1 MFVLYHSI
9 TEWFAKING
18 YGIFNDIMA
27 TNVEI
32 KKGAKDNN
40 VNLIKKFTRRVQE
53 AGIIPRVKGLRYAER
68 NMSAYVKKTKRL
80 KSIKNREVREEQ
92 IKLGK
97 IAVNTRRGR

>member
-1 MFVLYHSI
+1 
-9 TEWFAKING
+9 
-18 YGIFNDIMA
+18 MA

-32 KKGAKDNN
+32 TKGGKDNN

-53 AGIIPRVKGLRYAER
+53 AGIIPRVKSLRYAER

-80 KSIKNREVREEQ
+80 KSIRNREIKEEQ

-97 IAVNTRRGR
+97 ISVFTKRR